1 MDQQQNTILIYT
13 LFYRTNELPS
23 KNLDLLKG
31 LNRDNVL
38 RFLIAMRTAVA
49 RHKGPS
55 IKQLFIQRFIK
66 NLPANTQ
73 KRVLTFLTQ
82 ENYAYFL
89 TVPLIIM
96 QLITEVLSQ
105 APEQEIQERNVESYF
120 ALAMLDVIMI
130 YNDHHFKVLNIGKR
144 TDSHELI
151 WQMMLMQEINGDN
164 AASFVRSGIIKQVIF
179 LEFLKSE
186 LGTKYRSFEAAVS
199 VALGAASIAA
209 YPMLFVALQLV
220 QDRQSTAPVPLVP
233 ITKQDE
239 VYDIIHNAG
248 LVLDTTQQL
257 KIDQGGILMH
267 PFLKLSDGV
276 MYLVGTLD
284 FGLITDKG
292 WIFYLYNQGKL
303 STFFPKISS
312 LNALYS
318 FIGLNYTEKYLMG
331 KVFKSMH
338 RTGFR
343 VLLSDDQQTPDVTII
358 SNETDVFVI
367 EIKSV
372 SLNYKVWQ
380 NQELDKFKQHL
391 DSEYVKEKKG
401 VIQLHKC
408 ISHLCNEPDSLFG
421 IRTSLNKINLFP
433 IIVYTEP
440 HLNIVG
446 VNDYVIEHS
455 PAIPTDLVTSFN
467 FISPVTMI
475 HYDFFIENLAIIQKQ
490 KGLLKEAVLHYHRS
504 MKKRRQ
510 NHEKVNSTVNYL
522 KAMAPFDDFIAGY
535 RGFYQADKV
544 AIAKELNK
552 IFNSEPSDK
561 PTI

>member
-1 MDQQQNTILIYT
+1 MNQQQHTILIYT
-13 LFYRTNELPS
+13 LFYQTNELPA

-31 LNRDNVL
+31 LNRDNIL
-38 RFLIAMRTAVA
+38 RFLIAIRTAVA

-66 NLPANTQ
+66 NLPKSTQ

-82 ENYAYFL
+82 DNHAYFL
-89 TVPLIIM
+89 TVPLIIT
-96 QLITEVLSQ
+96 QIITEVLNQ
-105 APEQEIQERNVESYF
+105 APEKEIPEKNIESYF

-130 YNDHHFKVLNIGKR
+130 YNDHHFKILNIGNR

-151 WQMMLMQEINGDN
+151 WEMMLMQEINGDN

-179 LEFLKSE
+179 LEFLKAE
-186 LGTKYRSFEAAVS
+186 LGTKYRDFEAAVS
-199 VALGAASIAA
+199 VALGAASISA
-209 YPMLFVALQLV
+209 YPILFVALQVV
-220 QDRQSTAPVPLVP
+220 QDRQSTVPVPLVP

-239 VYDIIHNAG
+239 LYNIIHNAG

-257 KIDQGGILMH
+257 KIDQGGVLMH

-276 MYLVGTLD
+276 TYLMGTLD

-292 WIFYLYNQGKL
+292 WIYYLYNQGKL
-303 STFFPKISS
+303 SDFFPKISS

-358 SNETDVFVI
+358 SNETDVFMI

-380 NQELDKFKQHL
+380 NQEIDKFKQHL
-391 DSEYVKEKKG
+391 DNEYVKEKKG

-408 ISHLCNEPDSLFG
+408 INHLRNKSDSLFG
-421 IRTSLNKINLFP
+421 IRTSLMKINLFP
-433 IIVYTEP
+433 VIVYTEP

-446 VNDYVIEHS
+446 VNDYVIKHS
-455 PAIPTDLVTSFN
+455 PALPNDVMASFN
-467 FISPVTMI
+467 SISPVTMI
-475 HYDFFIENLAIIQKQ
+475 HYDFFIENLSVIRQQKS
-490 KGLLKEAVLHYHRS
+490 LLKEVILHYHRS
-504 MKKRRQ
+504 MKNRRQ
-510 NHEKVNSTVNYL
+510 EHEKSKSTVNYL

-535 RGFYQADKV
+535 KGFYRNDKIT
-544 AIAKELNK
+544 IAKELNK
-552 IFNSEPSDK
+552 IFNSGPYVD
-561 PTI
+561 